1 MSQRN
6 CPFCSTPLTDTYLYV
21 RGAFAALHF
30 SAKPDVSWLSRS
42 DLTQIDLGAVS
53 EAGSGAQA
61 VLSAL
66 RCDSCGSISFR
77 AQP

>member
-6 CPFCSTPLTDTYLYV
+6 CPYCSTPLEDAYLYV
-21 RGAFAALHF
+21 RGAFSALLF
-30 SAKPDVSWLSRS
+30 SAKPDVSWFSRS
-42 DLTQIDLGAVS
+42 GLTQIDLSAVS
-53 EAGSGAQA
+53 ETGTGAQA

>member
-1 MSQRN
+1 MSEST
-6 CPFCSTPLTDTYLYV
+6 CPYCSGPLQDAYLYV
-21 RGAFAALHF
+21 RGISSALHV

-42 DLTQIDLGAVS
+42 GLTQIDLGAIS
-53 EAGSGAQA
+53 KTGTGAQA

-77 AQP
+77 SQP